1 MASITLRY
9 MLRFQHPLRS
19 EPRRLLVVH
28 LMTREGIH
36 SFRNRVK
43 DLSNEDVSR
52 CYQCGKCTAGC
63 PVAIDMDISPNQ
75 VMRLVQI
82 NSRDRVLASST
93 IWLCLSC
100 ETCTTRCPAD
110 IDIARVMDTL
120 RKISVNEGYSS
131 SQPAITEFNKIFLDS
146 IKKHGRLNELELSV
160 RYSLAS
166 RQLFNNIGLA
176 LNLLRKGK
184 IAPLGTNM
192 KDRNRIR
199 DIFAKSKRFIR
210 GKS

>member
-1 MASITLRY
+1 MN
-9 MLRFQHPLRS
+9 
-19 EPRRLLVVH
+19 
-28 LMTREGIH
+28 RESIH
-36 SFRNRVK
+36 SFRDLVK
-43 DLSNEDVSR
+43 DLGNEDVSR

-63 PVAIDMDISPNQ
+63 PVAIDMDVSPNQ

-82 NSRDRVLASST
+82 NDRDRVLASST

-131 SQPAITEFNKIFLDS
+131 SQPAITNFNKLFLDS

-184 IAPLGTNM
+184 IALFGQNIM
-192 KDRNRIR
+192 DRNRIK
-199 DIFAKSKRFIR
+199 DVFAKSQRFIR

>member
-1 MASITLRY
+1 M
-9 MLRFQHPLRS
+9 
-19 EPRRLLVVH
+19 VH
-28 LMTREGIH
+28 LMTREDIH
-36 SFRNRVK
+36 SFRNLVK

-110 IDIARVMDTL
+110 IDIAKVMDTL

-146 IKKHGRLNELELSV
+146 IKKHGRLNEFELSV

-184 IAPLGTNM
+184 IAPLGKNM

-210 GKS
+210 EKS

>member
-1 MASITLRY
+1 M
-9 MLRFQHPLRS
+9 
-19 EPRRLLVVH
+19 VH

-63 PVAIDMDISPNQ
+63 PVAVDMDISPNQ

-110 IDIARVMDTL
+110 IDIAKVMDTL

-184 IAPLGTNM
+184 INPFSKNI
-192 KDRNRIR
+192 KDRNRIK
-199 DIFAKSKRFIR
+199 DIFAKSQRFIR
-210 GKS
+210 EKS

>member
-1 MASITLRY
+1 
-9 MLRFQHPLRS
+9 
-19 EPRRLLVVH
+19 
-28 LMTREGIH
+28 MTREDIH
-36 SFRNRVK
+36 NFRNLVK

-63 PVAIDMDISPNQ
+63 PVAVDMDISPNQ

-110 IDIARVMDTL
+110 IDIAKVMDTL

-146 IKKHGRLNELELSV
+146 IKKHGRLNELELSIK
-160 RYSLAS
+160 YSLAS

-184 IAPLGTNM
+184 IDFLGKKI
-192 KDRNRIR
+192 KDRNRIK
-199 DIFAKSKRFIR
+199 DIFARSKRFTW
-210 GKS
+210 GKG

>member
-1 MASITLRY
+1 
-9 MLRFQHPLRS
+9 
-19 EPRRLLVVH
+19 
-28 LMTREGIH
+28 MTREDIH
-36 SFRNRVK
+36 SFRNLVK

-110 IDIARVMDTL
+110 IDIAKVMDTL
-120 RKISVNEGYSS
+120 RKISVNEGYPS
-131 SQPAITEFNKIFLDS
+131 SQPAITEFHRIFLDS
-146 IKKHGRLNELELSV
+146 IKKHGRLNEFELSV
-160 RYSLAS
+160 KYSLAS

-184 IAPLGTNM
+184 IAPLSKNT

-210 GKS
+210 EKS